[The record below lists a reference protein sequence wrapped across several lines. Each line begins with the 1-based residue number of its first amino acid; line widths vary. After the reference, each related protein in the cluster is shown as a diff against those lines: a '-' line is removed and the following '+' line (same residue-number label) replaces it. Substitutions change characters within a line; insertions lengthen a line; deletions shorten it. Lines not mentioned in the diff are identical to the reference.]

1 MNNLTLDDWVKKIDT
16 PEAAA
21 LRCDTMADNLR
32 GFCKLWGWDRKMW
45 RLYSRLKKRASE
57 LRQ

>member
-1 MNNLTLDDWVKKIDT
+1 MSNLTLDDWAKTIDT

-21 LRCDTMADNLR
+21 RRCDDMAHDLR
-32 GFCKLWGWDRKMW
+32 EFCKLWGWDRKMW
-45 RLYSRLKKRASE
+45 RLYSRLQKRATE